1 MGEYWF
7 NRYQS
12 VAIISMIYNAGNI
25 YQKNFKKFKISSMP
39 FLTVPALTFIETV
52 FGKIRVIFII

>member
-12 VAIISMIYNAGNI
+12 AAIISMIYNASNI
-25 YQKNFKKFKISSMP
+25 FQKKLKKFKFFLMP

-52 FGKIRVIFII
+52 FAKIRVIFII